1 MASSRTDFEALVSN
15 LKNRS
20 PQRKPIVK
28 VKTSPTTSFV
38 PSKVNFIESDSEED
52 EDIDEEQL

>member
-1 MASSRTDFEALVSN
+1 MASSHTDFEALVSH

-20 PQRKPIVK
+20 PHRQPIVK
-28 VKTSPTTSFV
+28 VKTSPTTSFI
-38 PSKVNFIESDSEED
+38 PSRTVEFESDSEE